1 MQESS
6 RFSSFP
12 PFFSSFIFHCVYSH
26 LYHRY
31 HRLSTVSDRD
41 ATREGLLCQFKKSQR
56 LSAHTVDKVTAID
69 TVDPQTLRC
78 DVRCR
83 PKRALAEGQQAMM
96 DYSGQGD
103 TPISPKRMPRR
114 IGQIKRGEPPA
125 GGQQVQAP
133 QESPAAVCTG
143 ANGQGGKACSNL
155 SNGEGR
161 VRVNTRDAQSPARRS
176 SPTQEET
183 SSPLAVSCPPAA
195 GACQPEVYTR
205 GRGGCRVL
213 CVH

>member
-1 MQESS
+1 
-6 RFSSFP
+6 
-12 PFFSSFIFHCVYSH
+12 
-26 LYHRY
+26 
-31 HRLSTVSDRD
+31 
-41 ATREGLLCQFKKSQR
+41 
-56 LSAHTVDKVTAID
+56 
-69 TVDPQTLRC
+69 
-78 DVRCR
+78 
-83 PKRALAEGQQAMM
+83 
-96 DYSGQGD
+96 
-103 TPISPKRMPRR
+103 MPRR
-114 IGQIKRGEPPA
+114 IGQIKGGEPPA

-183 SSPLAVSCPPAA
+183 SSPVAVSCPPAA

-213 CVH
+213 CVHGESQVTHLHPATFALVSNAQTSSWWQTSCVRCVGKLPRCAPGYVRVAEDNQKGLSGGRGGIWFIEMIHRKNRASSHRKQYRSFLD